1 MFRFISLVLA
11 LVLAYTSIFAQQRV
25 DGVVKFEKSSFDF
38 GKIKRGKPVTCDFSF
53 QNISSKPIAIL
64 QVQTS
69 CGCTTPH
76 YPQVPIMPSK
86 SDKINVGYD
95 ANTVGV
101 FRKTIF
107 VQISGVPEIKELIIK
122 GEVLP

>member
-1 MFRFISLVLA
+1 MLRFFASLLVLCFT
-11 LVLAYTSIFAQQRV
+11 LTLPAQQRV
-25 DGVVKFEKSSFDF
+25 NGIVKFEKDSHDF
-38 GKIKRGKPVTCDFSF
+38 GKIKRGKPVTCDFVF

-69 CGCTTPH
+69 CGCTTPR
-76 YPQVPIMPSK
+76 YPQTPVLPNK
-86 SDKINVGYD
+86 FDKINVGYD

-107 VQISGVPEIKELIIK
+107 VQVSGVPEIKELVIK

>member
-1 MFRFISLVLA
+1 MLRLFASLLI
-11 LVLAYTSIFAQQRV
+11 LCFTFTLPAQQRV
-25 DGVVKFEKSSFDF
+25 NGIVKFEKDSHDF
-38 GKIKRGKPVTCDFSF
+38 GKIKRGKPVTCDFIF

-76 YPQVPIMPSK
+76 YPQTPVLPSK

-95 ANTVGV
+95 ANTAGV

-107 VQISGVPEIKELIIK
+107 VQIAGVPEIKELVIK

>member
-1 MFRFISLVLA
+1 MYKYFALLLFMVVSSTQILA
-11 LVLAYTSIFAQQRV
+11 QKRV
-25 DGVVKFEKSSFDF
+25 DGIVKFEKNNHDF
-38 GKIKRGKPVTCDFSF
+38 GKIKKGKPVTCDFLF
-53 QNISSKPIAIL
+53 TNISSKPIAIL

-76 YPQVPIMPSK
+76 YPQTPILPSK

-95 ANTVGV
+95 ANTIGV

-107 VQISGVPEIKELIIK
+107 VQVSGVPEIKELIIK

>member
-1 MFRFISLVLA
+1 MLRFFASLLVLCFT
-11 LVLAYTSIFAQQRV
+11 LTLPAQQRV
-25 DGVVKFEKSSFDF
+25 NGIVKFEKDSHDF
-38 GKIKRGKPVTCDFSF
+38 GKIKRGKAVTCDFVF

-69 CGCTTPH
+69 CGCTTPR
-76 YPQVPIMPSK
+76 YPQTPVLPSK

-107 VQISGVPEIKELIIK
+107 VQVSGVPEIKELVIK